1 MTLQAALNGA
11 RPSDTPRLPLSPAA
25 IAADARA
32 CRDAGAQSL
41 HVHPRDDLARESL
54 HPDAVAEVLQAVRA
68 AVPGM
73 PVGISTG
80 DWIVP
85 RLGRIDDMRGWRV
98 LPDYVSVNLSEPDA
112 PEVLDL
118 MRRMGVGIEL
128 GLASVA
134 DLERLVA
141 LPGDPSQGARRAM
154 IEMDRG
160 PYASARHE
168 AGLIRH
174 MLGQALP
181 SVPVLLHGF
190 GDTAWEFLALARDW
204 GCETRI
210 GLEDVLTL
218 PDGRPAGNADLVACA
233 AGILAQDA

>member
-1 MTLQAALNGA
+1 MRLQAALNGA

-32 CRDAGAQSL
+32 CLEAGAQSL

-54 HPDAVAEVLQAVRA
+54 HPDAVAEVLLAVRA
-68 AVPGM
+68 AVPGVA
-73 PVGISTG
+73 VGVSTG

-85 RLGRIDDMRGWRV
+85 RLGRIDDMRGWQV

-112 PEVLDL
+112 PDVLEL
-118 MRRMGVGIEL
+118 MRGMGVGIEL

-141 LPGDPSQGARRAM
+141 LPGDPSRGAVRAM

-160 PYASARHE
+160 AFASARHE

-190 GDTAWEFLALARDW
+190 GETAWDFVALARDW
-204 GCETRI
+204 ECQTRI

-218 PDGRPAGNADLVACA
+218 PDGQPVGNAELVACA
-233 AGILAQDA
+233 AGILSQG

>member
-1 MTLQAALNGA
+1 MRLQAALNGA
-11 RPSDTPRLPLSPAA
+11 RPADTPRLPLSPAA
-25 IAADARA
+25 MAADAVA
-32 CRDAGAQSL
+32 CREAGAEFL
-41 HVHPRDDLARESL
+41 HVHPRDALARESL
-54 HPDAVAEVLQAVRA
+54 HPDDVAEVLGAIRA

-85 RLGRIDDMRGWRV
+85 RLGRLGDMQGWQV
-98 LPDYVSVNLSEPDA
+98 LPDYVSVNLAEPDA

-134 DLERLVA
+134 DIERLVA
-141 LPGDPSQGARRAM
+141 LPGDPMAGAVRAM

-160 PYASARHE
+160 AFSTARHE
-168 AGLIRH
+168 AGLMHR
-174 MLGQALP
+174 MLAQVQPGLP
-181 SVPVLLHGF
+181 ILLHGF
-190 GDTAWEFLALARDW
+190 DNNAWDFVALARDW
-204 GCETRI
+204 GCQTRI

-218 PDGRPAGNADLVACA
+218 TNGQPGANAALVREAARIMAGPV
-233 AGILAQDA
+233 